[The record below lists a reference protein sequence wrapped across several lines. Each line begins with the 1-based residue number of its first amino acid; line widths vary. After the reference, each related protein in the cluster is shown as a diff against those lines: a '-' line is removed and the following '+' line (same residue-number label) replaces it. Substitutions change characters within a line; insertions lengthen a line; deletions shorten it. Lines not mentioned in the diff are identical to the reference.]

1 MRIVFVA
8 LLLSLPVS
16 AQGKFQD
23 RVDEAIAEGSG
34 FLVRVLRRQPAE
46 RMRSGEI
53 SLAVLAL
60 LHCGLDRKDAV
71 IQRGVALLSKGA
83 SQTYDVALR
92 LMVAEMLRDPALKL
106 LAAKDLKWLVR
117 AQGSDGGWRYG
128 QNARKSDNSCTQ
140 YALLGLRAANALRL
154 DVPTRTWDRALRYVV
169 GQITRE
175 GGTGYQ
181 DAKRATMNMT
191 VGALSSLVIARDGVK
206 GSRDSQ
212 KQKRAAKYQ
221 VSKAYARTLGYLT
234 RKWSGPLVHGRSFY
248 GLYGLERAMAF
259 ARVERLGKKDWY
271 RLGAEWLLGQ
281 QEKKN
286 GSWVG
291 RSVQTSF
298 ALLFLRR
305 ATHRHG
311 GVTMSNLST
320 VMAKLGPNATEKDVA
335 ALVVQLCGRGMRV
348 CRPLLHYLESDS
360 RVVRAA
366 AVGALRKLTG
376 KRFDFDPRR
385 RYEENGEAVVR
396 WTRHVLLAE
405 PK

>member
-1 MRIVFVA
+1 MKIVVVA
-8 LLLSLPVS
+8 LLLSLPLA
-16 AQGKFQD
+16 AQGKFQG

-53 SLAVLAL
+53 SLSVLAL
-60 LHCGLDRKDAV
+60 LHCGLDPEDAV
-71 IQRGVALLSKGA
+71 IQRGVALLSKDA

-92 LMVAEMLRDPALKL
+92 LMVAEMLRDPGLKSR
-106 LAAKDLKWLVR
+106 AEKDLKWLVR
-117 AQGSDGGWRYG
+117 AQGADGGWRYG
-128 QNARKSDNSCTQ
+128 QNSRKSDNSCTQ
-140 YALLGLRAANALRL
+140 YALLGLRAAKALKL

-181 DAKRATMNMT
+181 DARRATMNMT

-221 VSKAYARTLGYLT
+221 KRTLAFLT

-291 RSVQTSF
+291 RAVQTSF

-305 ATHRHG
+305 ATHRRG

-335 ALVVQLCGRGMRV
+335 ALVVQLCKRGMRV

-376 KRFDFDPRR
+376 MRFDFDPRR

-405 PK
+405 GK